1 MAIEKYASM
10 AAMKKHEK
18 GEGPKMAK
26 MEKKQ
31 GIKDVVAG
39 KTAKSQKE
47 FKFTKKTAK
56 KK

>member
-26 MEKKQ
+26 MEKKA

-39 KTAKSQKE
+39 KAKAHKE
-47 FKFTKKTAK
+47 MNFKKKTAK